1 MFIMS
6 GSQKLSKK
14 SRPSLL
20 EINRQANRKKKKP
33 HCLAQPTPPQTNLQ
47 HGLNFNII

>member
-14 SRPSLL
+14 KSKPSLL
-20 EINRQANRKKKKP
+20 EINRQANRKKKPTLFSAP
-33 HCLAQPTPPQTNLQ
+33 HPAQNQPSTWVK
-47 HGLNFNII
+47 F

>member
-20 EINRQANRKKKKP
+20 EINRQANRKKNP
-33 HCLAQPTPPQTNLQ
+33 HCLAQPTLPQTNLQ